1 MNRWYPFLLLAI
13 TLLAGIPYFP
23 QFQGDSYI
31 HYQYA
36 MNLARGMFMQFNP
49 GEPSGGTTAPLWTM
63 MLSALYFL
71 TGKGFIDIGAK
82 VLGLLFA
89 FGAGM
94 MVFILAREFKPAEKE
109 DYLLPFL
116 LVLDPY
122 YMFWA
127 GSGMEAA
134 AAAFAL
140 ALGFYLFKRKRNW
153 LTGLV
158 MGLAL
163 LLRPELLVVILIF
176 VILRPKAIFKLL
188 FPGFFFCAV
197 YYGLIYASTMT
208 PFPASWETRRVQA
221 AFTEYAMPLG
231 ATAITGLSLY
241 YIFAAHM
248 PLAITAL
255 FAYKRKLWIAWVI
268 IGFLT
273 LFYTLVVP
281 TAYGMRYVVP
291 AIPLLVLL
299 AGIGARRVGL
309 RTRYLLLLMV
319 PFWALGLV
327 RKMNNVIY
335 TSYGRENYAM
345 AGQWLRENTP
355 PDVLLVAKEVQIA
368 WFSDRR
374 VLSLDGVT
382 DGKVN
387 AYIKKGDDLSGF
399 FKDYRPD
406 YMVGLPDVTKNSW
419 TRRTIL
425 RKVFEAGL
433 AEILAGRTPDVVI
446 EGIGFRLVAPGI
458 YELDYPEDEGNE
470 PKADTPHSVVR
481 NP

>member
-1 MNRWYPFLLLAI
+1 LKRWYPFLLLAI
-13 TLLAGIPYFP
+13 TLAAGLPYFP

-36 MNLARGMFMQFNP
+36 MNLSRGMFMQFNP

-63 MLSALYFL
+63 MLSVVYLL
-71 TGKGFIDIGAK
+71 TGKGLMDIGAK

-89 FGAGM
+89 FGTGM
-94 MVFILAREFKPAEKE
+94 MLLALAREFKPPEKE

-127 GSGMEAA
+127 GSGMEAS

-140 ALGFYLFKRKRNW
+140 ALGFFLFIRKRNW
-153 LTGLV
+153 LAGLA

-163 LLRPELLVVILIF
+163 LLRPELLVVLLLF
-176 VILRPKAIFKLL
+176 AVLRPTSAFKLL

-208 PFPASWETRRVQA
+208 PFPSSWETRRVQA

-255 FAYKRKLWIAWVI
+255 FAYRRRLWIAWLI
-268 IGFLT
+268 IGFFVA
-273 LFYTLVVP
+273 FYTIVVP
-281 TAYGMRYVVP
+281 TAYGMRYLVP

-299 AGIGARRVGL
+299 AAVGARRIGL
-309 RTRYLLLLMV
+309 RTRYLLLLMI
-319 PFWALGLV
+319 PFWALGFV
-327 RKMNNVIY
+327 RKMRNVIY
-335 TSYGRENYAM
+335 TSQGRENYAM
-345 AGQWLRENTP
+345 MGRWFKENTP
-355 PDVLLVAKEVQIA
+355 PSILIAAKEVQIA
-368 WFSDRR
+368 WFAERR

-406 YMVGLPDVTKNSW
+406 YMAGLPDVTKNSW

-425 RKVFEAGL
+425 RRVYEAGL
-433 AEILAGRTPDVVI
+433 AEILAGRTPDAVI

-458 YELDYPEDEGNE
+458 YKLDYPE
-470 PKADTPHSVVR
+470 
-481 NP
+481 